1 MLDKFAIEDYG
12 RAGYTL
18 MLSAGTAVFD
28 CYRERWP
35 LARRILVLAG
45 PGNNGGDG
53 YVVACLATEA
63 GHQVDLIGFGE
74 TAAGGDADR
83 FRQQWLTVGG
93 KVIEPTEVEPGEQLF
108 TQYDLVVD
116 ALLGTGLSRSPAEPM
131 STWIDAVN
139 RSGLPCISVDVPSGL
154 NSDTGAV
161 PGVAIRAQ
169 ATVTF
174 IGRKQGLYTG
184 QAAQQSGNVFFDDL
198 GVPTEVYRQLA
209 ANARLL
215 TWGNRR
221 LPMFLPRQRSSHK
234 GNHGHL
240 LLIAGGSGMAGA
252 AIIAGS
258 AALRAGCGLVSAAV
272 HPANVAAVVNARP
285 EMMVHGVSNAADLTN
300 LLERADVV
308 AIGPG
313 LGQDS
318 WAQDLWQSLREYNGP
333 LVVDADG
340 LNLLAQSPLHNDNW
354 ILTPHVGEATRLL
367 SSDVEEI
374 EQNRFEAVSA
384 LLKRYSGTI
393 LLKGAGTL
401 IHSRAVLPTVVQ
413 GGNPGMASG
422 GMGDALTG
430 VIGAFLAQGLD
441 QDNAAILGAAA
452 HGWAGDL
459 AASEN
464 GERGMLASDLIARL
478 PQIINGIHQQPEP
491 ESNGSAH
498 SIFGR

>member
-139 RSGLPCISVDVPSGL
+139 HSGLPCISVDVPSGL

-308 AIGPG
+308 AIGP
-313 LGQDS
+313 
-318 WAQDLWQSLREYNGP
+318 
-333 LVVDADG
+333 
-340 LNLLAQSPLHNDNW
+340 LHNDNW
-354 ILTPHVGEATRLL
+354 ILTPHVGEAARLL
-367 SSDVEEI
+367 YSDVEEV